1 MDAMCLVFFFQHIF
15 FGIRSLCV
23 SHFTCGS
30 SRAGLG
36 KTSSLR
42 DVDRK
47 YAPAPQRQSLCSKM
61 AHLVGLAHLG
71 GMGILYH
78 PTYRNTN
85 AKRNGLLVG
94 FKWEIQLTSKC

>member
-42 DVDRK
+42 DVDWK

-71 GMGILYH
+71 GDGYFVSSNISEH
-78 PTYRNTN
+78 
-85 AKRNGLLVG
+85 
-94 FKWEIQLTSKC
+94 KCQKEWVVSWI